1 MEPHGFVLRLQIHK
15 TAQGALLALLE
26 QGFLPPDVVE
36 AKLVPLVVNWTL
48 VEDVE
53 LNTASVGVSPLT
65 LNHNVESYV
74 NDLFSP
80 CISVCKINI

>member
-1 MEPHGFVLRLQIHK
+1 MQINK

-53 LNTASVGVSPLT
+53 LNTSSVGVSF
-65 LNHNVESYV
+65 NNQSIF
-74 NDLFSP
+74 N
-80 CISVCKINI
+80 CIFVCSATSKVYFNQ